1 MDEDREQLTREELV
15 AWIRKLRA
23 GIRHLSPCLS
33 EEGWLSR
40 TLHAFPNSNQLRRR
54 SIRFFCASIS
64 SRAFVIVGYATSP
77 ARRSTV
83 PDRKTE
89 KRLRMRDDTPPP
101 QPLKQGYRDCGR
113 LELSVTTE
121 CVVRKCR
128 NARSSV
134 RTDSFLWMKCGDCSL
149 LQKNLY
155 ARSCSLRL

>member
-89 KRLRMRDDTPPP
+89 KRLLMGDDTPPP

-113 LELSVTTE
+113 LDDHAPDLHPCQRKRSEAGRGSVGILIVPKSGE
-121 CVVRKCR
+121 AGQRP
-128 NARSSV
+128 N
-134 RTDSFLWMKCGDCSL
+134 
-149 LQKNLY
+149 
-155 ARSCSLRL
+155 